1 MKYEDIDKAASLKD
15 DYDLL
20 IKINNEIGSNDYPRF
35 ISLYSNSERLRLPK
49 IISEKLVDMIKD
61 EMKNIMKQI
70 KEL

>member
-35 ISLYSNSERLRLPK
+35 ISMYSNSERLRLPK

>member
-20 IKINNEIGSNDYPRF
+20 IKINNEIGPNAFPRF
-35 ISLYSNSERLRLPK
+35 ISMYSNSERLRLPK
-49 IISEKLVDMIKD
+49 IISEKLVDMIKY

>member
-35 ISLYSNSERLRLPK
+35 ISMYSNSERLRLPK
-49 IISEKLVDMIKD
+49 IISEKLVDMIKE
-61 EMKNIMKQI
+61 EMENIMKQI
-70 KEL
+70 EEL